1 MQAWW
6 ASLDIY
12 MQILWIIT
20 LTASLIFVIQTILT
34 FIGMDSDGGLDVPDG
49 GMSAD
54 TDAGTF
60 PFQLFTFRNFINFF
74 LGFGWTAI
82 TLAGNAHPVLVIIV
96 SILVGVALVAAVMYI
111 FYLMSKMEQSG
122 NIETSSAVGCR
133 GSVYLTIPGE
143 RQGEGKVQINIQG
156 AVREFDA
163 MTNGDTL
170 PNGCPIEVTQVLN
183 ENMLLVTRRVASAPA
198 IALYKH

>member
-183 ENMLLVTRRVASAPA
+183 ENMLLVTAV
-198 IALYKH
+198 

>member
-122 NIETSSAVGCR
+122 NIETSSAVGCK

-183 ENMLLVTRRVASAPA
+183 ENMLLVTPV
-198 IALYKH
+198 

>member
-54 TDAGTF
+54 TDAGAF

-183 ENMLLVTRRVASAPA
+183 ENMLLVTAV
-198 IALYKH
+198 